1 MTRMQLSRSQLPL
14 RIGIALAL
22 VAGVIFTASY
32 CGERSK
38 APQRAAGC
46 RRDSA
51 PSTQAELDACLQGFA
66 SQGFVFDTAYAAS
79 DEQPL
84 AVITRSQGP
93 ACPGD
98 TSRTR
103 TLSCR
108 YGPLAK
114 IAPLAGAQNYSEED
128 LREGRIIAKLSI
140 PEGEKEGYAKYGLIP
155 GQATYWW
162 VRTDKSG
169 TAGTSVFVTA
179 TKDGKIHQVR
189 RDLKRD
195 KYEEGEGKYAGYGGK
210 LKRAVARWIWSL
222 DDETAKGTCGA
233 AKC

>member
-1 MTRMQLSRSQLPL
+1 MTRMQLSRRQLPL
-14 RIGIALAL
+14 RLGIAV
-22 VAGVIFTASY
+22 VAGVIFTAS
-32 CGERSK
+32 CRESSK
-38 APQRAAGC
+38 PPQLAAGC

-51 PSTQAELDACLQGFA
+51 PSTQAELNACLQGFA
-66 SQGFVFDTAYAAS
+66 SEGFVFDTAYAVS

-98 TSRTR
+98 TSTTR

-114 IAPLAGAQNYSEED
+114 IAPLAGAQSYSEED

-155 GQATYWW
+155 GRPTYWW
-162 VRTDKSG
+162 VQTDKSG

-189 RDLKRD
+189 RDLQRE
-195 KYEEGEGKYAGYGGK
+195 KYEEHEGKYPGYGSAK